1 MSIIFA
7 VWEIVRQLSNGA
19 DAPSMFTL
27 ENVPEFAMS
36 PSFGFVLLI
45 DINGEHPGGGGA
57 MEVIQPS
64 SQTPRFYVRDQQKNM

>member
-1 MSIIFA
+1 M
-7 VWEIVRQLSNGA
+7 RQLSNGA

-45 DINGEHPGGGGA
+45 DINGEHPVWGGGA
-57 MEVIQPS
+57 MEVIQPA
-64 SQTPRFYVRDQQKNM
+64 SQTPSFYVRDQQKICSGF

>member
-1 MSIIFA
+1 M
-7 VWEIVRQLSNGA
+7 RQLSNGA

-45 DINGEHPGGGGA
+45 DINGEHPGGGG
-57 MEVIQPS
+57 QWKLFN
-64 SQTPRFYVRDQQKNM
+64 PRVRHQDSMCVTNKKICNGVFLCH